1 MNNLDSNGRYRN
13 HHEAPPYYVHHPSS
27 KESEESPLP
36 SSSSPH
42 PAFDLLQRQNYN
54 FSPWAYNNDSSSIEQ
69 ELRSQQQQQHPPSS
83 FWIEEEEQEQ
93 IESNNCNSINID
105 LTKVEE
111 KHWAY
116 RAIKEALD
124 DGKSSIEI
132 DSGELIDFLKRA
144 RATFGIHVTDIG
156 ESIRHFF
163 MYLSF
168 K

>member
-1 MNNLDSNGRYRN
+1 MREN
-13 HHEAPPYYVHHPSS
+13 V
-27 KESEESPLP
+27 
-36 SSSSPH
+36 
-42 PAFDLLQRQNYN
+42 
-54 FSPWAYNNDSSSIEQ
+54 
-69 ELRSQQQQQHPPSS
+69 
-83 FWIEEEEQEQ
+83 
-93 IESNNCNSINID
+93 
-105 LTKVEE
+105 

-132 DSGELIDFLKRA
+132 ESSEFIDFLKRA
-144 RATFGIHVTDIG
+144 RATFGIRAVDMG

>member
-1 MNNLDSNGRYRN
+1 MI
-13 HHEAPPYYVHHPSS
+13 V
-27 KESEESPLP
+27 
-36 SSSSPH
+36 
-42 PAFDLLQRQNYN
+42 
-54 FSPWAYNNDSSSIEQ
+54 SIEQ
-69 ELRSQQQQQHPPSS
+69 ELRSQQQYPPSS
-83 FWIEEEEQEQ
+83 FWIEEEQEQ
-93 IESNNCNSINID
+93 IESNNCNSIDID

-168 K
+168 KNNDM

>member
-1 MNNLDSNGRYRN
+1 M
-13 HHEAPPYYVHHPSS
+13 
-27 KESEESPLP
+27 ES
-36 SSSSPH
+36 
-42 PAFDLLQRQNYN
+42 
-54 FSPWAYNNDSSSIEQ
+54 
-69 ELRSQQQQQHPPSS
+69 
-83 FWIEEEEQEQ
+83 
-93 IESNNCNSINID
+93 NCNSIHID

-124 DGKSSIEI
+124 DGRSSIEI
-132 DSGELIDFLKRA
+132 DGGELMDFVRTTK
-144 RATFGIHVTDIG
+144 ATFGIHVTDIG